1 MDVVVANEHKDALY
15 DLDID
20 IIKMISGMYSALEV
34 GEMFS
39 NFFFDRMI
47 IDVTA
52 LKANDDYHTYE
63 KLVSYLDPEKIVFL
77 LPEGSRLCTPNFL
90 GYLISFGIYNFTTNI
105 KGVAYL
111 LNKPNS
117 FKEVEH
123 IAKMSSTYKKV
134 DKPVREEKVSVETTP
149 VQNSETSV
157 SNENVKRRPVIIGIR
172 NVSESAG
179 ATTLTYMMFKELAA
193 TYGRENVLAIEID
206 KNDFSFFYE
215 KGLISTKQSDL
226 AQCIEKNINKK
237 IILIDLN
244 DFGQDN
250 FCNDVVYLLEPSTI
264 KLNRLVSK
272 NKNIFQALNGRKI
285 VLNQSI
291 LQNNDIFDFESE
303 AGIRVFYNIPPL
315 DERKRNSV
323 IASFLSRLGLI
334 SNTQES
340 ASSGKIFGLFR
351 R

>member
-1 MDVVVANEHKDALY
+1 MEVVVANEHKDELY

-39 NFFFDRMI
+39 DFFFNRMI

-52 LKANDDYHTYE
+52 LKANDDFHTYE

-77 LPEGSRLCTPNFL
+77 LPEGSKLCTPNFL

-105 KGVAYL
+105 KGVSYL

-134 DKPVREEKVSVETTP
+134 DQPVREEKKSVD
-149 VQNSETSV
+149 TSPI
-157 SNENVKRRPVIIGIR
+157 ENVSAQERKEDVKRHPVIIGVR
-172 NVSESAG
+172 NISESAG
-179 ATTLTYMMFKELAA
+179 ATTLTYMMFKELVDS
-193 TYGRENVLAIEID
+193 YGRDNVLAMEID

-215 KGLISTKQSDL
+215 KGMVSIRQSDL
-226 AQCIEKNINKK
+226 SLAIEKYMNMK
-237 IILIDLN
+237 IILVDLN
-244 DFGQDN
+244 DCKDDS
-250 FCNDVVYLLEPSTI
+250 FCSDVVYLLEPSTI
-264 KLNRLVSK
+264 KLNRLVQK
-272 NKNIFQALNGRKI
+272 NKGIFQALNGRKV

-334 SNTQES
+334 SDSQES
-340 ASSGKIFGLFR
+340 SSSGKIFGLFR